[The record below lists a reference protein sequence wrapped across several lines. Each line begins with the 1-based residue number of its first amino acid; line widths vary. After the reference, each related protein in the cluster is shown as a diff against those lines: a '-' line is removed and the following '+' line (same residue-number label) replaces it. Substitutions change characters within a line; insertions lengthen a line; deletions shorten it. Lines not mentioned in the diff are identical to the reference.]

1 MRHTV
6 LVADDDESIRDLLV
20 VVLGEAGYATLD
32 AANGQNAV
40 ELALAHKPDLAIL
53 DVMMPVMDGFT
64 ACRTIKDDPRT
75 TGIPVLLLTAL
86 AHTDS
91 KVRGLSD
98 GAADYITKPFEN
110 AELLARIKK
119 VLQEKDQRDALAA
132 EALTDALTGL
142 TNRRGLERQ
151 LDQLLAHAERVQEP
165 LSVLLFDVDRFK
177 VINDTY
183 GHAAGDVVLIALA
196 RRAQEAVR
204 AQDVVGRLGGE
215 EFLVILPGAGRTAA
229 YITAERLRTH
239 VAIKPIATPAGLIDV
254 TVSVG
259 AATTHP
265 GMDIER
271 AALIK
276 TSDHALYS
284 AKNTGRN
291 RVVHADGQPTTPLV
305 MPEAPEAARA
315 LVAALTLVNA
325 PAAEQAREVAKLCW
339 TIGGAL
345 QLAPDE
351 RARVA
356 LAGLLHNIGLL
367 ATPQPLLVGAGVCGT
382 SDEHARDGRYTRGQV
397 VQAVEELLRD
407 LPSLHTT
414 IELVRAHDAW
424 WDGSSNPEGARG
436 DEIPVGSRVIAAAAA
451 YDRAMRAGASTQDAA
466 GALRD
471 AAGSR
476 LDPLVVAAALRVLP

>member
-6 LVADDDESIRDLLV
+6 LVADDDEAIRDLLV
-20 VVLGEAGYATLD
+20 MVLAEAGYATLD
-32 AANGQNAV
+32 AANGQAAA
-40 ELALAHKPDLAIL
+40 ELALEHRPDLALL
-53 DVMMPVMDGFT
+53 DVMMPGMDGFA
-64 ACRTIKDDPRT
+64 ACRAIKADPRT
-75 TGIPVLLLTAL
+75 AGIPVLLLTAL

-98 GAADYITKPFEN
+98 GATDYITKPFEN

-142 TNRRGLERQ
+142 TNRRSLERQ
-151 LDQLLAHAERVQEP
+151 LDQLLAHAERGDEP

-183 GHAAGDVVLIALA
+183 GHAAGDVVLTTLA

-229 YITAERLRTH
+229 YITAERLRAH
-239 VAIKPIATPAGLIDV
+239 VAARPIATAAGPIDV

-259 AATTHP
+259 ASTTHP

-271 AALIK
+271 TTLI
-276 TSDHALYS
+276 TSSDHALYS

-315 LVAALTLVNA
+315 LIAALTLVNA
-325 PAAEQAREVAKLCW
+325 PAAEQAREVATLCW

-356 LAGLLHNIGLL
+356 LAGLLHNIDMLV
-367 ATPQPLLVGAGVCGT
+367 APQPILVTAGAFGT
-382 SDEHARDGRYTRGQV
+382 GEERTQDERRARGQ
-397 VQAVEELLRD
+397 AVAELLRD
-407 LPSLHTT
+407 LPSLHPAV
-414 IELVRAHDAW
+414 ELVRAHDER
-424 WDGSSNPEGARG
+424 WDGSGNPAEPRG
-436 DEIPVGSRVIAAAAA
+436 DEIPLGSRVIAGAVA
-451 YDRAMRAGASTQDAA
+451 YGRAMRGGASTRDAA
-466 GALRD
+466 ATLRD

>member
-20 VVLGEAGYATLD
+20 MVLAEAGYATLD
-32 AANGQNAV
+32 AANGQDAV
-40 ELALAHKPDLAIL
+40 ELALAHRPDLALL
-53 DVMMPVMDGFT
+53 DVMMPVMDGFA

-75 TGIPVLLLTAL
+75 AGIPVLLLTAL

-91 KVRGLSD
+91 KVRGLGD
-98 GAADYITKPFEN
+98 GATDYITKPFEN
-110 AELLARIKK
+110 AELLARIRK

-132 EALTDALTGL
+132 EALTDVLTGL
-142 TNRRGLERQ
+142 TNRRSLERQ
-151 LDQLLAHAERVQEP
+151 LDQLLAHAERVEEP
-165 LSVLLFDVDRFK
+165 LSVLMFDVDRFK
-177 VINDTY
+177 GINDTY
-183 GHAAGDVVLIALA
+183 GHAAGDVVLATLA

-229 YITAERLRTH
+229 YITAERLRAH
-239 VAIKPIATPAGLIDV
+239 VAAKPIITPAGPIDV

-259 AATTHP
+259 AATTYP

-271 AALIK
+271 TTLIT
-276 TSDHALYS
+276 TSDHALYG
-284 AKNTGRN
+284 AKNSGRN

-315 LVAALTLVNA
+315 LIAALTVVNA
-325 PAAEQAREVAKLCW
+325 PAAAQAREVAKLCW

-345 QLAPDE
+345 QLSPDE

-356 LAGLLHNIGLL
+356 LAGLLHNIDML
-367 ATPQPLLVGAGVCGT
+367 AAPQPILAPAGAFGAY
-382 SDEHARDGRYTRGQV
+382 EERARDGRR
-397 VQAVEELLRD
+397 AAEELLRD
-407 LPSLHTT
+407 LPSLHLAV
-414 IELVRAHDAW
+414 ELVRAHDTW
-424 WDGSSNPEGARG
+424 WDGSGSPEGPRG
-436 DEIPVGSRVIAAAAA
+436 EEIPLGSRVIAVAVA
-451 YDRAMRAGASTQDAA
+451 YDRAMRGGAGPPRLGAA
-466 GALRD
+466 TALRD
-471 AAGSR
+471 TAGSR

>member
-20 VVLGEAGYATLD
+20 MVLTEAGYETLD
-32 AANGQNAV
+32 AANGQTAV
-40 ELALAHKPDLAIL
+40 ELALAHRPDLALL
-53 DVMMPVMDGFT
+53 DVMMPVMDGFA
-64 ACRTIKDDPRT
+64 ACRAIKADPRT
-75 TGIPVLLLTAL
+75 AGIPVLLLTAL

-98 GAADYITKPFEN
+98 GATDYITKPFEN

-142 TNRRGLERQ
+142 TNRRSLERQ
-151 LDQLLAHAERVQEP
+151 LDQLLAHAERGDEP

-183 GHAAGDVVLIALA
+183 GHAAGDIVLTTLA
-196 RRAQEAVR
+196 RRAQESVR

-229 YITAERLRTH
+229 YITAERLRAH
-239 VAIKPIATPAGLIDV
+239 VAAKPIATPAGPIDV

-265 GMDIER
+265 GMDVER
-271 AALIK
+271 TALIT

-291 RVVHADGQPTTPLV
+291 RVVHADGQPTSPLV

-315 LVAALTLVNA
+315 CGRT
-325 PAAEQAREVAKLCW
+325 
-339 TIGGAL
+339 
-345 QLAPDE
+345 
-351 RARVA
+351 
-356 LAGLLHNIGLL
+356 
-367 ATPQPLLVGAGVCGT
+367 GAG
-382 SDEHARDGRYTRGQV
+382 GRE
-397 VQAVEELLRD
+397 AVLDHRR
-407 LPSLHTT
+407 
-414 IELVRAHDAW
+414 RA
-424 WDGSSNPEGARG
+424 PIR
-436 DEIPVGSRVIAAAAA
+436 PR
-451 YDRAMRAGASTQDAA
+451 
-466 GALRD
+466 
-471 AAGSR
+471 
-476 LDPLVVAAALRVLP
+476 

>member
-1 MRHTV
+1 MWHTV

-20 VVLGEAGYATLD
+20 MVLTEAGYETLD
-32 AANGQNAV
+32 AANGQTAV
-40 ELALAHKPDLAIL
+40 ELALAHRPDLALL
-53 DVMMPVMDGFT
+53 DVMMPVMDGFAT
-64 ACRTIKDDPRT
+64 CQAIKADPRT
-75 TGIPVLLLTAL
+75 AGIPVLLLTAL

-98 GAADYITKPFEN
+98 GATDYITKPFEN

-142 TNRRGLERQ
+142 TNRRSLERQ
-151 LDQLLAHAERVQEP
+151 LDQLLAHAERGDEP

-183 GHAAGDVVLIALA
+183 GHAAGDIVLTTLA
-196 RRAQEAVR
+196 RRAQESVR

-229 YITAERLRTH
+229 YITAERLRAH
-239 VAIKPIATPAGLIDV
+239 VAAKPIATPAGPIDV

-271 AALIK
+271 ATLIT
-276 TSDHALYS
+276 TSDHALYN

-305 MPEAPEAARA
+305 MPEAPETARA
-315 LVAALTLVNA
+315 LVAALALVNA

-345 QLAPDE
+345 QFAPDE

-367 ATPQPLLVGAGVCGT
+367 ATPQPLLVAAGACGT
-382 SDEHARDGRYTRGQV
+382 GEERPLNERRARGQAMV
-397 VQAVEELLRD
+397 ELLRD
-407 LPSLHTT
+407 LPSLHATV
-414 IELVRAHDAW
+414 ELVRAHDER
-424 WDGSSNPEGARG
+424 WDGSGNPEGPRG
-436 DEIPVGSRVIAAAAA
+436 DEIPVGSRVIAVAVA
-451 YDRAMRAGASTQDAA
+451 YDRAMRAGASTRDAA
-466 GALRD
+466 TALRD

-476 LDPLVVAAALRVLP
+476 LDPLVVASALRVLP